1 MVLLIRNLVTNFKE
15 CLEIEV
21 TFLSYMEATIRW
33 FFLKINVD
41 GSFCKQSGNGGWGA
55 IARDYN
61 GHCRMMIVG
70 KFAEPSGPL
79 HAGHGPITNGL
90 KIADELGMGKMSWR

>member
-1 MVLLIRNLVTNFKE
+1 MV
-15 CLEIEV
+15 
-21 TFLSYMEATIRW
+21 
-33 FFLKINVD
+33 FLKINVD

-61 GHCRMMIVG
+61 GHSRMMVVG
-70 KFAEPSGPL
+70 KFAEPSRPL